1 MFPNLLIAKVIKWA
15 AKGILS
21 EKLMKKVVIALGDLL
36 VKSTKN
42 KLDDKLWAK
51 LKKTLKS

>member
-51 LKKTLKS
+51 LKKTFKS